1 MKKIYYNWDL
11 IDVACRDIY
20 KDIKADGFSPD
31 LIIGLT
37 RGGLI
42 PAIILSHRFDLPME
56 TLKISLRDHKSSEES
71 YKDYGLPDKNI
82 LIVDDI
88 NDSGATITHLKQA
101 WEQYFPKKFKWK
113 DYPGIWDEIWHKK
126 IRFAT
131 IVDNVSSQS
140 KVDYRYTTI
149 NKAEEDVWIV
159 YPWEF
164 DATEHHW
171 PGNFY

>member
-20 KDIKADGFSPD
+20 KDIKADGFTPD

-42 PAIILSHRFDLPME
+42 PATILSHRFDVPME
-56 TLKISLRDHKSSEES
+56 TIKISLRDHISKGGMF
-71 YKDYGLPDKNI
+71 YKDYGLPQANI
-82 LIVDDI
+82 LVVDDI
-88 NDSGATITHLKQA
+88 NDSGATILRLKEIWEHSLQA
-101 WEQYFPKKFKWK
+101 NWK
-113 DYPGIWDEIWHKK
+113 EIWHKK
-126 IRFAT
+126 VRFAT

-164 DATEHHW
+164 DATENHW